1 MTPLPIDAAAWTVL
15 FAAGVAM
22 AGLGYEYRQRP
33 IFSTP
38 QHWTNNA
45 AFAVMVTGRAVVFAA
60 VVLHVAGQVT

>member
-1 MTPLPIDAAAWTVL
+1 MIHLPLTAMEWTVL
-15 FAAGVAM
+15 FAAGISM

-33 IFSTP
+33 IFSAP

-60 VVLHVAGQVT
+60 VVLHVAGQVS